1 MRKMKI
7 APVLLSGLLLIHS
20 VPVYAADSAA
30 EGYVYGT
37 VNLSYADYYY
47 GEVNEVAANA
57 TMDLTAA
64 DKTSESA
71 GAMYGYDAV
80 TSCTTAKSKRYT
92 ESYFEEIE
100 GSSVKIYGMKD
111 VAIAVPKS
119 LYEDANAAIQSG
131 AACSNDLLEIVK
143 NMTVTGETPT
153 AYKVLN
159 GDGTLGKMTGVK
171 TTVAEGASASITASS
186 TWGQYQISV
195 EYLGE
200 DGKSLLPSGQSLV
213 GAILETSDGAKY
225 GLEHLDNL
233 WFQAAEIAFAVTDG
247 FTVPQGNTIQYK
259 RFEDIVGKTI
269 TSITYLY
276 KDQNIVIDHLNLPV
290 KTLLSDDYKAQASN
304 GVYNAEGKKTTIE
317 VTVPSDSNYV
327 LSDLLYEN
335 NSLIQN
341 QDYTVVSQNDGSK
354 QIYQISFQDT
364 DHVKIGAYTVTF
376 TDDKYEDIST
386 TFELK
391 ADMAAE
397 DVQFVDNKLVI
408 HSDVVDVQTYIN
420 AISSISVNGS
430 EIRGAK
436 GSSLFD
442 EEGNVLLDAEASFHG
457 RTTVFFPEE
466 GTYTIAIKATGYP
479 DLTGTVTIGTDA
491 VIEQNSES
499 ALEGA
504 DTDTQTSP
512 QTGDTVPVVPI
523 TLAAV
528 LSLIAIAVGKK
539 RKEV

>member
-1 MRKMKI
+1 
-7 APVLLSGLLLIHS
+7 
-20 VPVYAADSAA
+20 
-30 EGYVYGT
+30 
-37 VNLSYADYYY
+37 
-47 GEVNEVAANA
+47 
-57 TMDLTAA
+57 
-64 DKTSESA
+64 
-71 GAMYGYDAV
+71 
-80 TSCTTAKSKRYT
+80 
-92 ESYFEEIE
+92 
-100 GSSVKIYGMKD
+100 
-111 VAIAVPKS
+111 
-119 LYEDANAAIQSG
+119 
-131 AACSNDLLEIVK
+131 
-143 NMTVTGETPT
+143 MTVTGETPT

-304 GVYNAEGKKTTIE
+304 GVYNAEGKKTTVE
-317 VTVPSDSNYV
+317 VTVPPDSNYV
-327 LSDLLYEN
+327 LSDLSYEN

-354 QIYQISFQDT
+354 LIYQIAFQDT

-376 TDDKYEDIST
+376 TDDKYEDISA

-442 EEGNVLLDAEASFHG
+442 EEGNVLLDAEVSFHG
-457 RTTVFFPEE
+457 STTVFFPEE

-479 DLTGTVTIGTDA
+479 DLTGTVTVGTDA
-491 VIEQNSES
+491 VKEQNSES
-499 ALEGA
+499 ALEEA

-528 LSLIAIAVGKK
+528 LSLIAIAIGKK